1 MTAPKLK
8 IFFSS
13 ISLIIVYE
21 WNKINR
27 VLSDKT
33 KGLYATGGPRSPI
46 SVAASL
52 KISVG
57 AYPIYNSD
65 DRMTGDSTE
74 WKKSTDSDWKCERI
88 SMTVY

>member
-1 MTAPKLK
+1 MNWDMIKL
-8 IFFSS
+8 
-13 ISLIIVYE
+13 
-21 WNKINR
+21 
-27 VLSDKT
+27 VLSEKT
-33 KGLYATGGPRSPI
+33 IGHYATGGPRSPI

-52 KISVG
+52 KIGV
-57 AYPIYNSD
+57 ATYPIYNSD